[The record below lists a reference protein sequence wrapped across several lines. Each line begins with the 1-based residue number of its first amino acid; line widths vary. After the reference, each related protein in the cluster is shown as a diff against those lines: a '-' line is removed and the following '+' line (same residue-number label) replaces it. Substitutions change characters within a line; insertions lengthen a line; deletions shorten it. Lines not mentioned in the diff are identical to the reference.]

1 MKTNATFCIV
11 VFFLGNI
18 PIYQFLT
25 LCLFIYIYNIPTQK
39 GPEEVI
45 KFCTEC
51 VLSEDETPCDVPAT
65 LFEDDN
71 NEEKIESG
79 GGGGGLHP

>member
-1 MKTNATFCIV
+1 MS
-11 VFFLGNI
+11 
-18 PIYQFLT
+18 
-25 LCLFIYIYNIPTQK
+25 LFIYIPKQK

-51 VLSEDETPCDVPAT
+51 VLSEDETPCDVPAN

-71 NEEKIESG
+71 NEEIESG
-79 GGGGGLHP
+79 GGGGLHP